1 MADVLIRPV
10 EQGDIEELAAYMR
23 QADIDEVAA
32 CGHTPIGALEMSVPR
47 SSQAHTALI
56 GDKMAAIFGVV
67 PLSLLGG
74 IGSPWMLGTDL
85 VASNPGAFMKESA
98 SYIRNMLEAYPH
110 LFNFV
115 DARNAKA
122 IRWLRRAGFTL
133 HASVPHGPFGMPFH
147 PFEMKA

>member
-1 MADVLIRPV
+1 MVEVVVRPV
-10 EQGDIEELAAYMR
+10 APGDIEELAHRMR

-32 CGHTPIGALEMSVPR
+32 CGHAPIGALEMSVAR
-47 SSQAHTALI
+47 SSHSYTATAD
-56 GDKMAAIFGVV
+56 GEVACMFGVV
-67 PLSLLGG
+67 PLSLLVG

-85 VASNPGAFMKESA
+85 VPKYPGAFIKHSA
-98 SYIRNMLEAYPH
+98 PYIRGMLEAYPH

-122 IRWLRRAGFTL
+122 IRWLKRVGFTL
-133 HASVPHGPFGMPFH
+133 HAPVPHGPYGMPFH